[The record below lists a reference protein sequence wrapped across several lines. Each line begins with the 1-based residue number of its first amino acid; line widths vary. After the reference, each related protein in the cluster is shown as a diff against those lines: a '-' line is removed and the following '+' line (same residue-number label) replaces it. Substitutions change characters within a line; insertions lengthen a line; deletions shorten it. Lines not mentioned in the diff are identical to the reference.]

1 MSENKSKYKH
11 EFILKQ
17 HTPIIHFKGK
27 ENGATLRETDLKSY
41 ITKFIKNELLVI
53 DRQLYDEYHTLI
65 NNENIFPEDSGSN
78 VYSLNIIQRGTKDF
92 KNNDGTKKLGSYF
105 GENPSVM
112 YDNDLI
118 IKIFSRIKGVALF
131 IKKILLYVTTYYS
144 FGTRRNKGFGSYFKK
159 DISQENIENI
169 LLLKYPILFK
179 FTANQPLKSIKDK
192 YMLIKG
198 GINYRDRQQT
208 KHYKKSEF
216 FKFFCKN
223 NIRWEKRKIKQT
235 IQSEFP
241 EIFNTFSYDFND
253 AESNRILDCEIENE
267 PLNFKFIRALLGLAE
282 LFSYTTN
289 DRNIKYIVSVSDT
302 LNQIQRF
309 KSPIS
314 FKVYENTVYVL
325 PEEIPTIMFDRNFTF
340 DLKKKNGENPAQ
352 LVNDGEGFM
361 TIDTPEQVGE
371 ENIIVSFLRT
381 QNFTEVTS

>member
-1 MSENKSKYKH
+1 
-11 EFILKQ
+11 
-17 HTPIIHFKGK
+17 
-27 ENGATLRETDLKSY
+27 
-41 ITKFIKNELLVI
+41 
-53 DRQLYDEYHTLI
+53 
-65 NNENIFPEDSGSN
+65 
-78 VYSLNIIQRGTKDF
+78 
-92 KNNDGTKKLGSYF
+92 
-105 GENPSVM
+105 
-112 YDNDLI
+112 
-118 IKIFSRIKGVALF
+118 
-131 IKKILLYVTTYYS
+131 
-144 FGTRRNKGFGSYFKK
+144 
-159 DISQENIENI
+159 
-169 LLLKYPILFK
+169 
-179 FTANQPLKSIKDK
+179 
-192 YMLIKG
+192 MLIKG

-314 FKVYENTVYVL
+314 FKVYDNTVYVL
-325 PEEIPTIMFDRNFTF
+325 PEEIPTIM
-340 DLKKKNGENPAQ
+340 
-352 LVNDGEGFM
+352 
-361 TIDTPEQVGE
+361 
-371 ENIIVSFLRT
+371 
-381 QNFTEVTS
+381 